1 MENLND
7 MFDLNNLIGRL
18 RRIENDPAAQFEDIE
33 DAFNDMIGQPI
44 VAPIITM
51 PAGILVLRARQ
62 VKSFNEVQS
71 EEQISYL
78 PQQLCEKFGRA
89 NMPDNPLFYG
99 VLVNRDIRENRS
111 GINRQVANGLSN
123 FLAEIEELRRAGA
136 DFYSDDEIIN
146 FQRYM
151 HHKFTDNVNADREY
165 WIPAKFTF
173 DVLVQP
179 IIDGIFYES
188 SQGRVD
194 DRLKD
199 CISVALK
206 PQSVDTKL
214 HFLGVYDVLIKNDGE
229 KVTISAPIFRNL

>member
-44 VAPIITM
+44 VRNYNQ

-99 VLVNRDIRENRS
+99 VLVNRDNEEEIPRLTNS
-111 GINRQVANGLSN
+111 IILSL
-123 FLAEIEELRRAGA
+123 FEAVPFFE
-136 DFYSDDEIIN
+136 
-146 FQRYM
+146 
-151 HHKFTDNVNADREY
+151 DR
-165 WIPAKFTF
+165 
-173 DVLVQP
+173 
-179 IIDGIFYES
+179 
-188 SQGRVD
+188 
-194 DRLKD
+194 
-199 CISVALK
+199 
-206 PQSVDTKL
+206 
-214 HFLGVYDVLIKNDGE
+214 
-229 KVTISAPIFRNL
+229 

>member
-78 PQQLCEKFGRA
+78 PQQLCERFGRA
-89 NMPDNPLFYG
+89 NMPDNPLFYC
-99 VLVNRDIRENRS
+99 VLVNRDNEEEIPRLTNSIILSLFEACPFFRGPMIDEEYRAVVGCWESYKPLDGLTIINPDLRENRS

-136 DFYSDDEIIN
+136 DSYSDDEIIN

-151 HHKFTDNVNADREY
+151 HHNLQITLMQ
-165 WIPAKFTF
+165 T
-173 DVLVQP
+173 
-179 IIDGIFYES
+179 ES
-188 SQGRVD
+188 TGFPQNL
-194 DRLKD
+194 RLM
-199 CISVALK
+199 C
-206 PQSVDTKL
+206 
-214 HFLGVYDVLIKNDGE
+214 
-229 KVTISAPIFRNL
+229 

>member
-78 PQQLCEKFGRA
+78 PRNFVKNSDGD
-89 NMPDNPLFYG
+89 MPDNPYSM
-99 VLVNRDIRENRS
+99 V
-111 GINRQVANGLSN
+111 
-123 FLAEIEELRRAGA
+123 FL
-136 DFYSDDEIIN
+136 
-146 FQRYM
+146 
-151 HHKFTDNVNADREY
+151 
-165 WIPAKFTF
+165 
-173 DVLVQP
+173 
-179 IIDGIFYES
+179 
-188 SQGRVD
+188 
-194 DRLKD
+194 
-199 CISVALK
+199 
-206 PQSVDTKL
+206 
-214 HFLGVYDVLIKNDGE
+214 
-229 KVTISAPIFRNL
+229 

>member
-1 MENLND
+1 

-89 NMPDNPLFYG
+89 MKCTPNIGRISICLDGMSS
-99 VLVNRDIRENRS
+99 VLY
-111 GINRQVANGLSN
+111 
-123 FLAEIEELRRAGA
+123 RA
-136 DFYSDDEIIN
+136 
-146 FQRYM
+146 
-151 HHKFTDNVNADREY
+151 HV
-165 WIPAKFTF
+165 
-173 DVLVQP
+173 V
-179 IIDGIFYES
+179 
-188 SQGRVD
+188 
-194 DRLKD
+194 
-199 CISVALK
+199 
-206 PQSVDTKL
+206 
-214 HFLGVYDVLIKNDGE
+214 
-229 KVTISAPIFRNL
+229 